1 MNAAPRLQEGLVD
14 IFISRRVCARCY
26 GELAK
31 ERDPEDRNFYTV
43 HCPTCNGDWNYTTV
57 SRAYAVK
64 LGQKAMMEY
73 YEAKANLPDLFPP
86 VRTGKTP
93 EELAKE
99 LGF

>member
-1 MNAAPRLQEGLVD
+1 MNTAPRFQEGLVD

-31 ERDPEDRNFYTV
+31 ERDPGDRNFYTV

-57 SRAYAVK
+57 SRAYAVS
-64 LGQKAMMEY
+64 LGQDAMLKY
-73 YEAKANLPDLFPP
+73 SEAKANLPDLFPP
-86 VRTGKTP
+86 TRTGKTP
-93 EELAKE
+93 EELIKD